1 MRQFIG
7 VLLIVLMSGTGSNVT
22 LAAQEKRLTLQEQV
36 AQIPGGAIVKA
47 KLKTKETVQGRLGEV
62 TSAGYTVQVTQ
73 GDKLETRQIAFEE
86 TKSIKQVQQGSKT
99 GLWVALGIVG
109 GAALVIGLLAAAY
122 AANS

>member
-86 TKSIKQVQQGSKT
+86 TKSIKQVQQGTKT
-99 GLWVALGIVG
+99 GLCVALGIVG
-109 GAALVIGLLAAAY
+109 GVAAVIGILAAAY